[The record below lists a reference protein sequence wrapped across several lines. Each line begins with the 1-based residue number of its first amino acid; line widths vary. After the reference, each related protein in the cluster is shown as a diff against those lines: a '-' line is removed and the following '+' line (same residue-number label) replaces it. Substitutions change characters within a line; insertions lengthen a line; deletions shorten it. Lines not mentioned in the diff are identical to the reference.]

1 MISGIVKKNKS
12 TLALLLFAFFAQ
24 IAAATELNV
33 ADLMQTLSQRAL
45 SQRTSSRAT
54 FVELKYIAALQQ
66 PLESS
71 GELFFT
77 APSRLEKHTIKPKSE
92 TLVLDGDKLQI
103 TRSNGRKM
111 TLSLSDRPE
120 ISGFVESMRST
131 LLGDRAALERYYQ
144 LDAEGSMSQ
153 WQLQLTPKEESMRKI
168 ISAIRMTGTDA
179 QIKTIELRQADG
191 DHSVMTITAEQAL

>member
-1 MISGIVKKNKS
+1 MTSGILKKIK
-12 TLALLLFAFFAQ
+12 TRPLLLLLAFFSQ
-24 IAAATELNV
+24 IAAATELNI
-33 ADLMQTLSQRAL
+33 ADIMQTLA
-45 SQRTSSRAT
+45 QRTSSRAT

-92 TLVLDGDKLQI
+92 ILVLDGDKLQI

-120 ISGFVESMRST
+120 ASGFVESVRST
-131 LLGDRAALERYYQ
+131 LLGDRAALERYY
-144 LDAEGSMSQ
+144 LLSAGGSMNQ
-153 WQLQLTPKEESMRKI
+153 WQLQLTPKEEAMRKI
-168 ISAIRMTGTDA
+168 ISEIRVTGINA
-179 QIKTIELRQADG
+179 QIKTIEFRQADG
-191 DHSVMTITAEQAL
+191 DRSIMTITDEHAL

>member
-1 MISGIVKKNKS
+1 MRIKKTKP
-12 TLALLLFAFFAQ
+12 LLLLFALFAQ
-24 IAAATELNV
+24 VAAATELNV
-33 ADLMQTLSQRAL
+33 ADIMQTL

-71 GELFFT
+71 GELLFT
-77 APSRLEKHTIKPKSE
+77 APARLEKHTLKPKSE

-120 ISGFVESMRST
+120 VSGFVESVRST
-131 LLGDRAALERYYQ
+131 LLGDRAALERYYA
-144 LDAEGSMSQ
+144 LDVAGSMQQ
-153 WQLQLTPKEESMRKI
+153 WQLQLTPKEDAMRKI
-168 ISAIRMTGTDA
+168 ISTIRMTGA
-179 QIKTIELRQADG
+179 NGQIKTIEFKQADG
-191 DHSVMTITAEQAL
+191 DHSVMTITDEQAL

>member
-1 MISGIVKKNKS
+1 MIFGIVKTHKTKF
-12 TLALLLFAFFAQ
+12 LALLLALFAQ
-24 IAAATELNV
+24 ITVAAELNV
-33 ADLMQTLSQRAL
+33 ADLMQTLSQRAA
-45 SQRTSSRAT
+45 STSNSRAT

-71 GELFFT
+71 GELFFN
-77 APSRLEKHTIKPKSE
+77 APSRLEKHTLKPKSE

-111 TLSLSDRPE
+111 SLSLSDRPE

-144 LDAEGSMSQ
+144 LDAEGSMNE
-153 WQLQLTPKEESMRKI
+153 WQLQLTPKADSMRKI
-168 ISAIRMTGTDA
+168 ISAIRVTGSDA
-179 QIKTIELRQADG
+179 QIKTIELKQVDG
-191 DHSVMTITAEQAL
+191 DRSVMTITTEQAP